1 MNFES
6 TLALQLEEPIDHF
19 TEMVTDDNIITGI
32 LFRNSEGLI
41 EITQI
46 LPDYGGVLPTL
57 LPTSSVNFIRIQ

>member
-6 TLALQLEEPIDHF
+6 TLALQLEEQIDHF
-19 TEMVTDDNIITGI
+19 TEIVTDGNIITGI

-41 EITQI
+41 DITQI
-46 LPDYGGVLPTL
+46 LPGYGGVLPTL

>member
-6 TLALQLEEPIDHF
+6 TLALQLEEQIDHF
-19 TEMVTDDNIITGI
+19 TEIVIDGNIITGI

-46 LPDYGGVLPTL
+46 LPGYGGVLPTL